1 MWGCFS
7 CSSLAQQISFNF
19 WLNDLGQKSG
29 LRMEIA
35 SGLAYAEFFCKMML
49 FFFTEIQQCLKL
61 LQILLDLIC
70 KKSYTLVTS
79 VSVKINSISLELPTL
94 VLQNDLDFIRQSWR
108 SVIEGCSSLQVDT
121 TVLGLQLWP
130 AAKKSVKQFSK
141 RVVIFYVPTFSVGT
155 AAHWVSFTHLFYL
168 LEMWLSSHASDN
180 KFNTKNVKNF
190 FTDC

>member
-1 MWGCFS
+1 MLSFS
-7 CSSLAQQISFNF
+7 VRWCVV
-19 WLNDLGQKSG
+19 
-29 LRMEIA
+29 
-35 SGLAYAEFFCKMML
+35 
-49 FFFTEIQQCLKL
+49 FFFFFAEIQQCLKL
-61 LQILLDLIC
+61 LQILPDLIC
-70 KKSYTLVTS
+70 KKSYTLVSS
-79 VSVKINSISLELPTL
+79 VNVKINSISLELPTL
-94 VLQNDLDFIRQSWR
+94 VLQNDLDFIRQSWK

-141 RVVIFYVPTFSVGT
+141 RVVVFYVPTFSVGT

-180 KFNTKNVKNF
+180 KFSRKNVKNF